1 MDHEEKPYNQPV
13 KLAING
19 NLDLHTFKPSDLAPL
34 LRDYIDECLK
44 RGILALRIIHG
55 KGRGV
60 MRERVH
66 QLLEK
71 SPHVASFRLAPPEA
85 GGWGATLVD
94 LKRPSGD
101 PDF

>member
-13 KLAING
+13 VLTING
-19 NLDLHTFKPSDLAPL
+19 NLDLHTFRPSDLAPL

-44 RGILALRIIHG
+44 KGILALRIIHG

-71 SPHVASFRLAPPEA
+71 NPHVASFRLAPPEA

-94 LKRPSGD
+94 LKPLSGD